1 MKPTADMLT
10 KILTDLRVDG
20 KFNQDQLIVGRGVD
34 EVITLELGENA
45 KIQYTPGGDD
55 PIIISGADADI
66 VNGVYFKTQGG
77 DWDEPDHSP
86 NGDIWT
92 KSDNPNVTI
101 GPMTNTW
108 AITVVTQTEPVI
120 FGQNYYIGEFGM
132 LHTHPGEINWTTS
145 RTVGTTVAPTS
156 QRSEAEGSTIK
167 FTEDGS
173 TWYDIANQGVKSS
186 IEYEPILFTQDNL
199 QEDGTIVI
207 KHNFNNPNILCL
219 GYSIQPKEITYLDNE
234 LVLDY
239 SDQNSADLS
248 GAVWFVGSLQEMLAD
263 GQSTSSGSDVWVLTG
278 SNIPEVNGTYNRVP
292 DDQRNKY
299 VSQSVLDDYDGS
311 AYPVHLWSN
320 ETYVLM
326 TYLMK
331 DGANDDEGNLVDALD
346 MWIVPKSWYRECAP
360 VHNSRQAV
368 TDDFDGI
375 VLGSDLAGGSN
386 GSVTIHR
393 G

>member
-10 KILTDLRVDG
+10 KILTNLRVNG
-20 KFNQDQLIVGRGVD
+20 KFNQDQLIVGRGVN
-34 EVITLELGENA
+34 EAITLQLGEYA
-45 KIQYTPGGDD
+45 KIQYTPGGND

-77 DWDEPDHSP
+77 DWDEAGHVPHEDV
-86 NGDIWT
+86 WT
-92 KSDNPNVTI
+92 KSDNPNITI
-101 GPMTNTW
+101 SPATNTW
-108 AITVVTQTEPVI
+108 SIVVITQTEPSIV
-120 FGQNYYIGEFGM
+120 GVTYYIGEFGM
-132 LHTHPGEINWTTS
+132 LYTHPGLISWTPNS
-145 RTVGTTVAPTS
+145 SAGTTIAPTS

-167 FTEDGS
+167 FTEDGI
-173 TWYDIANQGVKSS
+173 TWYDLNNQDIKSS

-199 QEDGTIVI
+199 QEDGTIKI
-207 KHNFNNPNILCL
+207 LHNFNDPNILCL

-239 SDQNSADLS
+239 SDQNSTNLS

-278 SNIPEVNGTYNRVP
+278 SNIAEVNGTYNRVP
-292 DDQRNKY
+292 DDQRNVY
-299 VSQSVLDDYDGS
+299 VSQSVLDDYDS
-311 AYPVHLWSN
+311 IDYPVHLWSN

-326 TYLMK
+326 TYVMK

-346 MWIVPKSWYRECAP
+346 MWIVPKDWYRECAP
-360 VHNSRQAV
+360 LHNSRQAV

-375 VLGSDLAGGSN
+375 VLGSTLSGDSN